1 MRKNTGIGSYW
12 NRKGEDEID
21 LIAVDELD
29 KKAVVAEIKRNK
41 NNIKMDK
48 LMQKGLSVQMALK
61 GYSVEYIGLSMED
74 M

>member
-1 MRKNTGIGSYW
+1 M
-12 NRKGEDEID
+12 
-21 LIAVDELD
+21 IAVDELD

-61 GYSVEYIGLSMED
+61 GYSVEYLGLSMED